1 MKVSLDEYVEIS
13 GDNSGVESLR
23 EFMQASLEKF

>member
-1 MKVSLDEYVEIS
+1 MKVSLEEYVEIP
-13 GDNSGVESLR
+13 GDNSGAESPK